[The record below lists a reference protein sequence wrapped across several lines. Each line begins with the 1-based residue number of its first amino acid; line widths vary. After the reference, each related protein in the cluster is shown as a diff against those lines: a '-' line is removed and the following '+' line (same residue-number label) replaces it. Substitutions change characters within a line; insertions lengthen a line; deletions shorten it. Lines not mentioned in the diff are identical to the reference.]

1 MTYFQLRLPIVCCC
15 LAVTGCQLFVD
26 DADRQVYKLIEQRQ
40 KQALDLE
47 ADATV
52 DNERVP
58 KEVPSSA
65 YDHVPSTTQPTI
77 PEEMKQVRESTTQP
91 LEPPTSQEIL
101 GPPSQPDDT
110 LTMRF
115 PDVLNYAFDHARR
128 FQTAKEDLYLS
139 ALALTLERHL
149 WGPRF
154 MGNIQTQYA
163 NYGEIRQF
171 DHAMQAVA
179 SLAVEQRLPYGGEV
193 TARVINTLM
202 RDLGRRI
209 TSSESG
215 QAILEANIPLLRGAG
230 RAARESRYQAERNL
244 IYAAR
249 SFERFRRTFI
259 VEVATA
265 YFELIRRKQQITNAR
280 QSYRSFLADAERSE
294 ALLRAGRVIEL
305 EAQRTRQEVL
315 QAWNSVVNAEETY
328 QRELDR
334 FKILIGMPTEQP
346 LDIVEDIK
354 LDLDVPMV
362 ELDAATRI
370 ALQNRLDLI
379 NDRDAIDDARRGVAV
394 ARNGLLPDLNFRGS
408 ATYDTNPNELNMYH
422 FEQDRLTWRA
432 FIDLELPLDRVAE
445 RNTYRSSLITL
456 RRAQRR
462 FDLASDEVRFEVRR
476 ALRQIEQAVTT
487 LSIQRQSMELAK
499 RRREAADL
507 RFQLGR
513 VSNREVVDAE
523 NALLRARNTYA
534 DAQSGLRRAILSF
547 YRDVGMIRVSDE
559 GRLLDLTELDQ

>member
-1 MTYFQLRLPIVCCC
+1 MMSRRLWLLIVCCC
-15 LAVTGCQLFVD
+15 AACAGCQLFVD
-26 DADRQVYKLIEQRQ
+26 DADQQVYKLIEQRQ
-40 KQALDLE
+40 HQALDLE
-47 ADATV
+47 SDATI
-52 DNERVP
+52 DEESVP
-58 KEVPSSA
+58 KEVPSAA
-65 YDHVPSTTQPTI
+65 YDHVPSPTKPDV
-77 PEEMKQVRESTTQP
+77 PEEMKQARTTTTQP
-91 LEPPTSQEIL
+91 LTPPTSQEIL
-101 GPPSQPDDT
+101 GPESRPAET
-110 LTMRF
+110 IKMRF
-115 PDVLNYAFDHARR
+115 PDALEYAFHHARR
-128 FQTAKEDLYLS
+128 FQTAKEDLYLA
-139 ALALTLERHL
+139 ALSLTLERHL

-171 DHAMQAVA
+171 DHAMKAVA
-179 SLAVEQRLPYGGEV
+179 SVAVEQRLPYGGEV
-193 TARVINTLM
+193 TAKIINTLM

-209 TSSESG
+209 TSNESG
-215 QAILEANIPLLRGAG
+215 QAILEADIPLLRGAG
-230 RAARESRYQAERNL
+230 RVARESRYQTERNL

-249 SFERFRRTFI
+249 NFERFRRTFV
-259 VEVATA
+259 VEVANV
-265 YFELIRRKQQITNAR
+265 YFGLIRDKQQITNAR

-294 ALLRAGRVIEL
+294 ALLQAGRVIEL

-315 QAWNSVVNAEETY
+315 QAWNSVVNAEEAY
-328 QRELDR
+328 QRGLDQ

-346 LDIVEDIK
+346 VEIVEDIN
-354 LDLDVPMV
+354 LELDVPEV
-362 ELDAATRI
+362 DLEAASRI
-370 ALQNRLDLI
+370 AVQNRLDLI
-379 NDRDAIDDARRGVAV
+379 NDRDAIDDARRGVKV

-432 FIDLELPLDRVAE
+432 FMDLELPLDRVAE
-445 RNTYRSSLITL
+445 RNAYRSSLITL

-462 FDLASDEVRFEVRR
+462 YDLSADEVRFEVRR
-476 ALRQIEQAVTT
+476 AHRQIEQAVTT

-523 NALLRARNTYA
+523 NALLRARNTYS
-534 DAQSGLRRAILSF
+534 DAQSGLRRAILAF

-559 GRLLDLTELDQ
+559 GRLLDLAEADR